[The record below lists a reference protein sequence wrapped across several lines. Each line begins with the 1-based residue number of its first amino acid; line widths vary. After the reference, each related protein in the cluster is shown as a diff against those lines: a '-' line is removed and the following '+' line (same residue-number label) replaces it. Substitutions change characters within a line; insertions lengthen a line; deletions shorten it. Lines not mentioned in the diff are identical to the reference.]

1 MRVAVFKDIGWFCLN
16 RILNVKIYFCSYLI
30 YFEKVMFSGTI
41 VCNTEAFNPVVIFCH
56 KHHLLLVCS
65 SWCHVAGAY

>member
-1 MRVAVFKDIGWFCLN
+1 MRMAVFKDIGSFCLN

-41 VCNTEAFNPVVIFCH
+41 VCNTA
-56 KHHLLLVCS
+56 KLLTL
-65 SWCHVAGAY
+65 